1 MKVYHNF
8 IFPSLLTEVECVEY
22 EGIKDELINEIYQYQ
37 SQTDTVNYSNRGGWQ
52 SPSYFFNHVNSS
64 NQNPLFDKIRDYI
77 FPHLNNGIP
86 YQWNFEL
93 INMWININQKG
104 NYNVCHCHPSSL
116 LSGVF
121 WIKIPENSGNLEF
134 INPNNYQEGLLTD
147 TLPNDVA
154 TKHNFFNTL
163 IVSPREGSLIIFP
176 SHIFHNVTENKCDED
191 RISIAFNLRS

>member
-1 MKVYHNF
+1 
-8 IFPSLLTEVECVEY
+8 
-22 EGIKDELINEIYQYQ
+22 
-37 SQTDTVNYSNRGGWQ
+37 
-52 SPSYFFNHVNSS
+52 
-64 NQNPLFDKIRDYI
+64 
-77 FPHLNNGIP
+77 
-86 YQWNFEL
+86 
-93 INMWININQKG
+93 
-104 NYNVCHCHPSSL
+104 